1 MQCRLCPVKC
11 GAERA
16 KRAGACGVKG
26 LTVAKYY
33 LHPFE
38 EPCLSPNGKS
48 GTVFFGGCNLR
59 CVFCQNYEVSRA
71 ERGKAITPAE
81 LAGIFRE
88 LEKVGAE
95 NIDLV
100 TPDHVSPLIA
110 EALALYKP
118 RVPVVYNS
126 SGYAEVAALE
136 EIAPFVDVWMPDLK
150 FFSAELAARYTGRGD
165 YFEVA
170 SRAISYMAKKPV
182 RWNGERLTSGILVRH
197 LVLPGCTSD
206 SRRALDF
213 LHEILPA
220 EAPISILRQ
229 YTPYGDI
236 QKFPELGRKITDREY
251 ARVTDY
257 AYALGFET
265 VYTQKKESAD
275 EKFVPKW
282 DF

>member
-11 GAERA
+11 GADRA
-16 KRAGACGVKG
+16 KRAGACGVRG

-38 EPCLSPNGKS
+38 EPCLSPSGKS

-81 LAGIFRE
+81 LADIFRE
-88 LEKVGAE
+88 LEDAGAE

-110 EALALYKP
+110 EAFALYKP
-118 RVPVVYNS
+118 RVPVIYNS
-126 SGYAEVAALE
+126 GGYAEVAALE

-150 FFSAELAARYTGRGD
+150 FFSGELAARYTGRGD

-170 SRAISYMAKKPV
+170 SRTLSYMAKKPLL
-182 RWNGERLTSGILVRH
+182 WDGERLVSGILVRH

-206 SRRALDF
+206 SRRTLDF

-220 EAPISILRQ
+220 GAPISILRQ
-229 YTPYGDI
+229 YTPMGDI
-236 QKFPELGRKITDREY
+236 AKFPELGRRITDREY
-251 ARVTDY
+251 ARVVDY

-265 VYTQKKESAD
+265 VYTQKKDSAD

-282 DF
+282 EF

>member
-11 GAERA
+11 GADRA
-16 KRAGACGVKG
+16 KRAGACGVMG

-38 EPCLSPNGKS
+38 EPCLSPKGKS

-71 ERGKAITPAE
+71 ERGKAISPAE
-81 LAGIFRE
+81 LAEIFRE
-88 LEKVGAE
+88 LEEAGAE

-100 TPDHVSPLIA
+100 TPDHVSPLIT
-110 EALALYKP
+110 EAFTLYKP
-118 RVPVVYNS
+118 RVPVIYNS
-126 SGYAEVAALE
+126 SGYAEVAALQ

-150 FFSAELAARYTGRGD
+150 FFSDELAARYTGRGD

-170 SRAISYMAKKPV
+170 SRAIAFMAKKPV
-182 RWNGERLTSGILVRH
+182 LWDGERLKTGILVRH

-206 SRRALDF
+206 SKCALDF

-229 YTPYGDI
+229 YTPMGDI
-236 QKFPELGRKITDREY
+236 EKFPELGRKITDREY
-251 ARVTDY
+251 ARAVDY

-265 VYTQKKESAD
+265 VYTQEKDSAD

-282 DF
+282 EF